1 MELST
6 LIGKQI
12 LAPNGEILGYVKNAY
27 LTQGNKKVSSLE
39 CIDGEENEFY
49 ISARAV
55 LSVGDAVMASRSRLA
70 APTGTACPIG
80 SAAYS
85 YEGEYLGTAG
95 DILLGDSAP
104 VYIIVKDGVRR
115 SYAAD
120 CVSCGETMIVYPNKK
135 TKLSATRAKGTARSA
150 AKTEKSSPAKKAI
163 AEHFTQPNSIET
175 KSVISE
181 ILSEERNFTAEKSE
195 TDYRCNLLGRTVK
208 KSLYDCFGFPIAV
221 AGERI
226 TPAVLAAARK
236 NNLLLRLTVNTL
248 TNLY

>member
-55 LSVGDAVMASRSRLA
+55 LSVGDAVMATRSRLA

-85 YEGEYLGTAG
+85 YEGEYLGAAG

-104 VYIIVKDGVRR
+104 V
-115 SYAAD
+115 
-120 CVSCGETMIVYPNKK
+120 
-135 TKLSATRAKGTARSA
+135 
-150 AKTEKSSPAKKAI
+150 
-163 AEHFTQPNSIET
+163 
-175 KSVISE
+175 
-181 ILSEERNFTAEKSE
+181 
-195 TDYRCNLLGRTVK
+195 
-208 KSLYDCFGFPIAV
+208 
-221 AGERI
+221 
-226 TPAVLAAARK
+226 
-236 NNLLLRLTVNTL
+236 
-248 TNLY
+248 